1 MSAMVMITA
10 HVKSESHT
18 CDTLCMLSTIE
29 NPLSDFL
36 FVVIFDVM
44 RGNFPF
50 RDSWWYSVH
59 FSMSSTSHVKSFV
72 RMHLPPNL
80 SVWQQRRHQA
90 RQLRRPYHAAFMYVC
105 TDACMQYTCILHT
118 VWLSHESRS
127 HSK

>member
-1 MSAMVMITA
+1 MVIITA

-80 SVWQQRRHQA
+80 SVWQRS
-90 RQLRRPYHAAFMYVC
+90 
-105 TDACMQYTCILHT
+105 CMNIDTGSVILFDSVH
-118 VWLSHESRS
+118 VSFV
-127 HSK
+127 